1 MTKLKLNATNKISLT
16 DGTEHDLASL
26 KFELSQFKMPS
37 NFVILANGISTKM
50 DKERNTLGE
59 FVETGKMT
67 VTFKA
72 YDRALVELAIANQL
86 TEFGAPIT
94 IVIENQ
100 DSVPKFNLFE
110 EDEFIPLSFEN
121 LSVMPKKIQ
130 KKSYSNGSMVDT
142 WQFAELKVSAAN
154 YKIEK

>member
-1 MTKLKLNATNKISLT
+1 MTKLKLSSTNKISLT
-16 DGTEHDLASL
+16 DGTEHDLAAL
-26 KFELSQFKMPS
+26 KSDLNQFKMPTK
-37 NFVILANGISTKM
+37 FVILANGISTKM
-50 DKERNTLGE
+50 DKERTTLGE

-100 DSVPKFNLFE
+100 NSAPTFNLFE
-110 EDEFIPLSFEN
+110 EDEFIPLTFEN

-142 WQFAELKVSAAN
+142 WQFAELKVSATN